1 MSQFQLLPYDRIRD
15 HFQEQMR
22 IPVSAGSVFN
32 VNKEAYEQLDGFEL
46 WAKAQLATSDL
57 MHVDETGINVDGKRH
72 WLHCGSNSALTLL
85 YPHTNRGTEA
95 MDEMGVLPFFNGVL
109 CHDHWTPYYR
119 YACTHSLCN
128 AHPLRELERAWEQ
141 DDQHWAKAMKVRLI
155 DMNKTVA
162 DAGGCLPATDADPW
176 RQRYRRLLEEADS
189 ECPPPDESPREEGKR
204 GRLKRSKAR
213 NLLERLRNV
222 EHDVL
227 RFMDV
232 EYVPF
237 TNNQGEN
244 DLRMTKVQ
252 QKISGCFRSME
263 GAKIFCRVRS
273 YLSTCRKQGMS
284 ATEALALLFQGKNPA
299 FMDTEEAQF

>member
-1 MSQFQLLPYDRIRD
+1 MVQVSDAASIRD
-15 HFQEQMR
+15 
-22 IPVSAGSVFN
+22 IPFRRSLCVCGNSRVAHG
-32 VNKEAYEQLDGFEL
+32 EI
-46 WAKAQLATSDL
+46 AKLSATSA
-57 MHVDETGINVDGKRH
+57 R
-72 WLHCGSNSALTLL
+72 WLYSATITLAG
-85 YPHTNRGTEA
+85 P
-95 MDEMGVLPFFNGVL
+95 
-109 CHDHWTPYYR
+109 
-119 YACTHSLCN
+119 
-128 AHPLRELERAWEQ
+128 
-141 DDQHWAKAMKVRLI
+141 AMKTLLI
-155 DMNKTVA
+155 DMNTTVA
-162 DAGGCLPATDADPW
+162 DAGGRLPATDAERW
-176 RQRYRRLLEEADS
+176 RQCYRQRLEEADS
-189 ECPPPDESPREEGKR
+189 ECPPPNVSLREAGKR

-213 NLLERLRNV
+213 NLLEKLRNF

-237 TNNQGEN
+237 THNQGKN

-299 FMDTEEAQF
+299 FMDTDETQF